1 MKIVENKKYFF
12 MISALIVITGV
23 IFTLTRGVEFGIDF
37 TGGTEIEIDME
48 QYIET
53 EEIREILDSYDP
65 DASINHI
72 GGDQHNIVI
81 RTSEDLNSEERRE
94 LFDDL
99 QERYDLSSEQPLR
112 VEQFGPSIGQE
123 IQQKALLSILISAIG
138 MLIYITFRFELS
150 YGIASL
156 TALMHDILIVLSVY
170 AILNIPINNPFIAAV
185 LTILGYS
192 INDSIVVF
200 DRVRENIPFLKKNNF
215 AELGNTSIEQ
225 TIKRSIIT
233 SVTTLLTIVAL
244 YILGVE
250 QIKTFALPLIA
261 GIISGTYSSIF
272 IATPVWVIIKEK
284 QAAKKSYQ
292 GAKSS

>member
-12 MISALIVITGV
+12 IISALIILTGG
-23 IFTLTRGVEFGIDF
+23 IFTLIQGVELGIDF

-48 QYIET
+48 QYVESA
-53 EEIREILDSYDP
+53 EIQEILDEYDP
-65 DASINHI
+65 GASINHI
-72 GGDQHNIVI
+72 GTDQHNIVI
-81 RTSEDLNSEERRE
+81 RTSEDLSSEQRRE
-94 LFDDL
+94 LFNDL
-99 QERYDLSSEQPLR
+99 QERYSLSSDQALR
-112 VEQFGPSIGQE
+112 VDQFGPSIGQE

-156 TALMHDILIVLSVY
+156 TALLHDILIVLSVY
-170 AILNIPINNPFIAAV
+170 AILNIPINNPFIAAI

-215 AELGNTSIEQ
+215 AELGNTSISQ
-225 TIKRSIIT
+225 TLKRSIIT

-261 GIISGTYSSIF
+261 GILSGTYSSIF
-272 IATPVWVIIKEK
+272 IATPVWVMIKEK
-284 QAAKKSYQ
+284 QVAKKSYQ

>member
-53 EEIREILDSYDP
+53 GEIRETLDSYDP
-65 DASINHI
+65 AASVNHI

-94 LFDDL
+94 LYDDL

-215 AELGNTSIEQ
+215 SELGNTSIEQ
-225 TIKRSIIT
+225 TLKRSIIT

-272 IATPVWVIIKEK
+272 IATPVWVMIKEK
-284 QAAKKSYQ
+284 QVAKKTYQ

>member
-12 MISALIVITGV
+12 IISALIILTGG
-23 IFTLTRGVEFGIDF
+23 IFTLIQGVELGIDF

-48 QYIET
+48 QYVESA
-53 EEIREILDSYDP
+53 EIQEILDEYDP
-65 DASINHI
+65 GASINHI
-72 GGDQHNIVI
+72 GTDQHNIVI
-81 RTSEDLNSEERRE
+81 RTSEDLSSEQRRE
-94 LFDDL
+94 LFNDL
-99 QERYDLSSEQPLR
+99 QERYSLSSDQALR
-112 VEQFGPSIGQE
+112 VDQFGPSIGQE

-156 TALMHDILIVLSVY
+156 TALLHDILIVLSVY
-170 AILNIPINNPFIAAV
+170 AILNIPINNPFIAAI

-215 AELGNTSIEQ
+215 AELGNTSISQ
-225 TIKRSIIT
+225 TLKRSIIT

-261 GIISGTYSSIF
+261 GILSGTYSSIF
-272 IATPVWVIIKEK
+272 IATPVWVMIKEK

>member
-1 MKIVENKKYFF
+1 MKIVENRKYFF
-12 MISALIVITGV
+12 IISALFILTGGLFS
-23 IFTLTRGVEFGIDF
+23 IIQGIELGIDF

-48 QYIET
+48 QYVESS
-53 EEIREILDSYDP
+53 EIREILDNYDSA
-65 DASINHI
+65 ASINHI
-72 GGDQHNIVI
+72 GADQHNIVI
-81 RTSEDLNSEERRE
+81 RTSEDLSSEERRE
-94 LFDDL
+94 LFIDL
-99 QERYDLSSEQPLR
+99 QEEFNLSSDQPLR
-112 VEQFGPSIGQE
+112 VDQFGPSIGQE
-123 IQQKALLSILISAIG
+123 IQQRALLSILISAIG

-156 TALMHDILIVLSVY
+156 TALFHDVLIVLSVY

-200 DRVRENIPFLKKNNF
+200 DRVRENIPFLKKNNY
-215 AELGNTSIEQ
+215 AELGNTSIRQ
-225 TIKRSIIT
+225 TLKRSIIT

-250 QIKTFALPLIA
+250 QIRTFALPLIA

-272 IATPVWVIIKEK
+272 IATPVWVLIKEK
-284 QAAKKSYQ
+284 QMAKKSYQ

>member
-53 EEIREILDSYDP
+53 EEIRETLDSYDP
-65 DASINHI
+65 AASVNHI

-215 AELGNTSIEQ
+215 AELGNTSIQQ
-225 TIKRSIIT
+225 TLKRSIIT

-272 IATPVWVIIKEK
+272 IATPVWVMIKEK

>member
-12 MISALIVITGV
+12 IISALIILTGGL
-23 IFTLTRGVEFGIDF
+23 FTLIQGVELGIDF
-37 TGGTEIEIDME
+37 TGGTEIEVDME
-48 QYIET
+48 QYVEAS
-53 EEIREILDSYDP
+53 EIREILDQYDP
-65 DASINHI
+65 AASINHI

-81 RTSEDLNSEERRE
+81 RTSEDLSGEDRRDLYSE
-94 LFDDL
+94 L
-99 QERYDLSSEQPLR
+99 QERYNLTEDQPLR
-112 VEQFGPSIGQE
+112 VDQFGPSIGQE
-123 IQQKALLSILISAIG
+123 IQQRALLSILISAIG

-156 TALMHDILIVLSVY
+156 TALLHDILILLSIY

-200 DRVRENIPFLKKNNF
+200 DRVRENIPFLKKNNYVD
-215 AELGNTSIEQ
+215 LGNLSIQQ
-225 TIKRSIIT
+225 TLKRSIIT
-233 SVTTLLTIVAL
+233 SVTTLLTIIAL

-250 QIKTFALPLIA
+250 QIRTFALPLIA
-261 GIISGTYSSIF
+261 GILSGTYSSIF
-272 IATPVWVIIKEK
+272 IATPVWVMIKER
-284 QAAKKSYQ
+284 QIAKKSYQ

>member
-12 MISALIVITGV
+12 IISALIILTGG
-23 IFTLTRGVEFGIDF
+23 IFTLIQGVELGIDF

-48 QYIET
+48 QYIEAS
-53 EEIREILDSYDP
+53 EIREVLDDYDP
-65 DASINHI
+65 AASINHI
-72 GGDQHNIVI
+72 GGDQNNIVI
-81 RTSEDLNSEERRE
+81 RTSEDLSSEQRRE
-94 LFDDL
+94 LFNDL
-99 QERYDLSSEQPLR
+99 QAEYNLSSDQPLR
-112 VEQFGPSIGQE
+112 VDQFGPSIGQE
-123 IQQKALLSILISAIG
+123 IQQRALLSILISAIG

-156 TALMHDILIVLSVY
+156 TALLHDILIVLSVY

-200 DRVRENIPFLKKNNF
+200 DRVRENIPFLKKNNYV
-215 AELGNTSIEQ
+215 ELGNKSISQ
-225 TIKRSIIT
+225 TLKRSIIT
-233 SVTTLLTIVAL
+233 SITTLMTIVAL

-250 QIKTFALPLIA
+250 QIRTFALPLIA

-272 IATPVWVIIKEK
+272 IATPVWVMIKEK
-284 QAAKKSYQ
+284 QVAKKSYQ